1 MGSGDKLW
9 LKIHKMIGLDKIH
22 YFFFFI
28 HGPLGSMKESSSAA
42 KMELLAYVQINKIVL
57 HL

>member
-9 LKIHKMIGLDKIH
+9 LKIHQMIGLDKIH

-28 HGPLGSMKESSSAA
+28 HGLLGSMKESSSAA
-42 KMELLAYVQINKIVL
+42 NMELLGIVFCLKKIY
-57 HL
+57 H